1 MMTEQKIK
9 VAVAGLGAI
18 GKVVAARVSNG
29 DIPNCELVAVSAR
42 DKEKAKKFLN
52 SINALDSVNVLALQE
67 LASVADIV
75 VECAPSTVLEELLD
89 SVFENKKKAIVLSV
103 GALLEMPSLIQKIN
117 KGYSQVM
124 VPTGAL
130 LGLDAVAA
138 AAEGNI
144 SSVKMTSRKPPIG
157 WEGAPYVIENN
168 IDLSNVQDQPLNIF
182 KGTAREAAAG
192 FPANLNVCAAL
203 SLAGVGPDR
212 TYIEVWADPGVTRNT
227 HLIELVSDSAFLTM
241 QIENIPSEN
250 PKTGRITA
258 QSVLALLRKMTSSL
272 QIGT

>member
-29 DIPNCELVAVSAR
+29 DIPKCELVAVSGL

-124 VPTGAL
+124 VPTG
-130 LGLDAVAA
+130 
-138 AAEGNI
+138 
-144 SSVKMTSRKPPIG
+144 
-157 WEGAPYVIENN
+157 
-168 IDLSNVQDQPLNIF
+168 
-182 KGTAREAAAG
+182 
-192 FPANLNVCAAL
+192 
-203 SLAGVGPDR
+203 
-212 TYIEVWADPGVTRNT
+212 
-227 HLIELVSDSAFLTM
+227 
-241 QIENIPSEN
+241 
-250 PKTGRITA
+250 
-258 QSVLALLRKMTSSL
+258 
-272 QIGT
+272 